1 MQEATI
7 HIVDDDTSLRTA
19 LSRLLKASGY
29 AVRAY
34 ASAEE
39 VLEAPDLDGGC
50 ILLDIGMPGLS
61 GVELQARLNARSSPI
76 PIIFLTGQGDIPTSV
91 ATIKAGAEDFLCK
104 PVEQAQLLPAIERA
118 LARFDARREEH
129 AAMQLLAG
137 KLAQLSPRERQVF
150 DLVITGLLNKQIADR
165 LGTSERT
172 VKAHRA
178 AVTDKLQV
186 KTAAEMVAIASQL
199 KLLG

>member
-1 MQEATI
+1 MQATI
-7 HIVDDDTSLRTA
+7 HIVEDDAPLRVA
-19 LSRLLKASGY
+19 LSRLLKAAGY
-29 AVRAY
+29 AVATY

-39 VLEAPDLDGGC
+39 FLDTPDLRGDC
-50 ILLDIGMPGLS
+50 ILLDIGIPGLS
-61 GVELQARLNARSSPI
+61 GIQLQARLNARRSPV

-118 LARFDARREEH
+118 LVRFRAQREEH
-129 AAMQLLAG
+129 DANALLAAR
-137 KLAQLSPRERQVF
+137 LAQLSPRERQVF

-199 KLLG
+199 KLLN

>member
-1 MQEATI
+1 MQATI
-7 HIVDDDTSLRTA
+7 HIVEDDAALRTA
-19 LSRLLKASGY
+19 LLRLLKAAGY

-39 VLEAPDLDGGC
+39 LLEEPQLLGDC

-61 GVELQARLNARSSPI
+61 GLQLQERLNARRSPI

-118 LARFDARREEH
+118 LVRFRAQREAHE
-129 AAMQLLAG
+129 ATQMLAG
-137 KLAQLSPRERQVF
+137 RLAQLSPRERQVF

-178 AVTDKLQV
+178 AVTEKLQV

-199 KLLG
+199 KLLN